1 MTISTQELTQ
11 VGEELKRFAKDLN
24 LSEDQKSKLHGGT
37 IWAESDLGAGATFI
51 FTLPQAA
58 PRVAATESERIA
70 ETK

>member
-1 MTISTQELTQ
+1 MDKARSRDSGGTGLGLAISKHIVL
-11 VGEELKRFAKDLN
+11 A
-24 LSEDQKSKLHGGT
+24 HGGT

-58 PRVAATESERIA
+58 PRVAPATESERIA